1 VKAVLDTN
9 IWVSAVIWGGV
20 PDQILLLRERQLLTI
35 AMSQQLLNEIEAA
48 FNKKKFQPKLKDLN
62 LTVSTLI
69 NLIRESVVLY
79 PIEEISVPELRDP
92 DDNIV
97 LATAIAAN
105 ADAIVTG
112 DRDLLV
118 LGEYQGIQIVTAQ
131 DFLHQY
137 FNPD

>member
-1 VKAVLDTN
+1 MKAVLDTN

-20 PDQILLLRERQLLTI
+20 PDQILLLKQRQLLTI
-35 AMSQQLLNEIEAA
+35 AISQQLLNEIEAT
-48 FNKKKFQPKLKDLN
+48 FNKKKLQAKLKNLN

-79 PIEEISVPELRDP
+79 PIEEISVSELRDP

-97 LATAIAAN
+97 LATAIAAG

>member
-1 VKAVLDTN
+1 MKAVLDTN

-35 AMSQQLLNEIEAA
+35 AMSQQLLNEIEAT

-69 NLIRESVVLY
+69 NLIRESVILY
-79 PIEEISVPELRDP
+79 PIEEISVHELRDP

-97 LATAIAAN
+97 LATAMAGN

-131 DFLHQY
+131 DFLYQY

>member
-1 VKAVLDTN
+1 VKVVLDTN

-35 AMSQQLLNEIEAA
+35 AMSQQLLNEIEAT
-48 FNKKKFQPKLKDLN
+48 FNKKKLQPKLKDLN
-62 LTVSTLI
+62 LTISTLI

-79 PIEEISVPELRDP
+79 PIEEISVAELRDP

-97 LATAIAAN
+97 LATAIAAG

-131 DFLHQY
+131 DFLRQY
-137 FNPD
+137 FNSD